1 MDDIIGKI
9 GELLSDKESMKQL
22 SELASMF
29 MNDSSDSSSEQDSK
43 DKSGSESS
51 ESCDVE
57 SDGEE
62 SASSSGGF
70 DFGMLFRLQEIMGS
84 FSQKDINSELLMALK
99 PHLSEERQ
107 EKVDKAVK
115 LLRLLAVFSIL
126 KESGIL
132 EDLL

>member
-1 MDDIIGKI
+1 MEDIIGKI

-22 SELASMF
+22 SELAQMF
-29 MNDSSDSSSEQDSK
+29 TSQEQSDCDEAENEQADCSCEGGESNDSS
-43 DKSGSESS
+43 ES
-51 ESCDVE
+51 
-57 SDGEE
+57 
-62 SASSSGGF
+62 SSSGGF
-70 DFGMLFRLQEIMGS
+70 DFGMLFRLQEIMGT
-84 FSQKDINSELLMALK
+84 FSQKDKNSELLMALK

-132 EDLL
+132 EDIL